1 MNPLRPL
8 RRYFLPSRV
17 FGGYLARIFTLRFL
31 AFVIGVTAVLQMLDL
46 LDRVDDILA
55 AEGNDGSEIWR
66 YLSLRLPELASRF
79 IPFSAL
85 LAAILTLA
93 TMSRHSELT
102 VMKASGLS
110 AHRILLP
117 IGLVCA
123 AVAGLHFVFEQTVVA
138 PARGELA
145 FWERNDFRGDIPP
158 PAAESTG
165 HVWIAEGRAIVLA
178 EAVSRTGPLVT
189 LDNVTVYER
198 DEAGL
203 LRHVARA
210 DFAHHV
216 DGRWLRFGVRTFDLE
231 TLELRT
237 ADSEP
242 WNPGISP
249 ERFFSLAVVPEHVGF
264 SELSRAIDR
273 LAEEGAPTTAAKAAL
288 WQKIALPM
296 ATLLMPVLGAIA
308 GFGGQRGG
316 QIFARSAI
324 GMALGFAFF
333 VADNFMMAMA
343 KFGAVPPLLAAFGPL
358 LLFLSVGFAF
368 LFHHEE

>member
-1 MNPLRPL
+1 MTALRPL

-17 FGGYLARIFTLRFL
+17 FGFYLARLFATRFL
-31 AFVIGVTAVLQMLDL
+31 AFVVGVTLVLQMLDL
-46 LDRVDDILA
+46 LDQVDDILA
-55 AEGNDGSEIWR
+55 VAGNDGAAIRR
-66 YLSLRLPELASRF
+66 YLGLRLPELFSRF

-123 AVAGLHFVFEQTVVA
+123 GIAALHFVFEQTVVA

-145 FWERNDFRGDIPP
+145 FWQRNDYRSDIPP

-165 HVWIAEGRAIVLA
+165 HVWIAVDRAIVLA
-178 EAVSRTGPLVT
+178 EAVSRSGPLVT
-189 LDNVTVYER
+189 LDNLTVYER
-198 DEAGL
+198 DEVGL
-203 LRHVARA
+203 LRHVVRA

-216 DGRWLRFGVRTFDLE
+216 DGKWLRFGVRSFDMA

-242 WNPGISP
+242 WEIAISP

-264 SELSRAIDR
+264 GELARAIRR
-273 LAEEGAPTTAAKAAL
+273 LAGEGMPTAALEAAL
-288 WQKIALPM
+288 WQKIALPL

-324 GMALGFAFF
+324 GMGLGFVFF
-333 VADNFMMAMA
+333 IADNFMLAMA
-343 KFGAVPPLLAAFGPL
+343 KFGAAPPLLAVFGPL

-368 LFHHEE
+368 LFYHEE